1 MLKML
6 GPIFNGW
13 VPQNL
18 NCFFANDTTTNP
30 RCRKGQIMTT
40 THPKHA
46 KELGAI
52 FSWFAKH
59 SAVAMGHPWAFT
71 LALLAIV
78 AWGGTGPAF
87 HYSDTWQLVINTG
100 TTIVTFL
107 MVFLIQHT
115 QNRDSSAIQLKLD
128 ELIRST
134 QGAHNTLLDLEEL
147 SQEELNKFL
156 QTYQKLADRGRR
168 LVREGKTDIGTP
180 DVRKP

>member
-1 MLKML
+1 
-6 GPIFNGW
+6 
-13 VPQNL
+13 
-18 NCFFANDTTTNP
+18 
-30 RCRKGQIMTT
+30 
-40 THPKHA
+40 
-46 KELGAI
+46 
-52 FSWFAKH
+52 
-59 SAVAMGHPWAFT
+59 
-71 LALLAIV
+71 
-78 AWGGTGPAF
+78 
-87 HYSDTWQLVINTG
+87 
-100 TTIVTFL
+100 